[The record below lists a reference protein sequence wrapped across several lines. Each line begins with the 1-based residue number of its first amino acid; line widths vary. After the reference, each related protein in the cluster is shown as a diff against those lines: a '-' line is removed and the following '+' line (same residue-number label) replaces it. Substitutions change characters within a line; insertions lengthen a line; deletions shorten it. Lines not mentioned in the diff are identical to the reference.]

1 MRKIY
6 ALLFCLSLG
15 TVSQAQPWSYDFG
28 TSTGTFNSSTAS
40 ESFLPAPA
48 TNGGKARVRTGTGST
63 GFVLEPST
71 IGTTGSQLRIK
82 ASSGTST
89 TKFSMYDFTP
99 GKTFAMKFKMN
110 LSGATSG
117 SWFFMIGDGA
127 NFSNSDPSAQ
137 GGTAYTSTFFAM
149 RMVFGASSA
158 ITTTV
163 KTSANTYSGTGIT
176 GTPFTQSATYEVEIL
191 GNNTTALVSY
201 TRNGVSYDIAANK
214 VDIWVD
220 DVLVADDIAKSSDF
234 ANNTNVD
241 SWMFIGESGAS
252 AQIILDDIEY
262 TSNFATSPLPIQLIS
277 FDARKLAEKVQ
288 LNWTTASELNNESF
302 TIERSANGKEFE
314 AIGTVAG
321 AGTSSTI
328 QKYRFTD
335 EKPVKGINY
344 YQLRQK
350 DFNGESSLSKVVAV
364 SSDSKSLEII
374 QVQNAGPSLKM
385 EIISPTDAETDI
397 LVYDLAGKKIV
408 KQRVQLTEGFNTIE
422 LATEQ
427 TVTGIHLIKLMNS
440 ETTVSKKFLF

>member
-15 TVSQAQPWSYDFG
+15 TVSQAQPWPYDFG

-40 ESFLPAPA
+40 ESFLPTPA

-127 NFSNSDPSAQ
+127 NFSNSDPSNQ
-137 GGTAYTSTFFAM
+137 GGTAYTATFFAM
-149 RMVFGASSA
+149 KMAFGASSA
-158 ITTTV
+158 ITTTI

-214 VDIWVD
+214 VDVWVD

-262 TSNFATSPLPIQLIS
+262 TSNFTTSPLPIQLIS
-277 FDARKLAEKVQ
+277 FDARKLAEQVQ
-288 LNWTTASELNNESF
+288 LNWATASELNNESF

-314 AIGTVAG
+314 AIGTIAG
-321 AGTSSTI
+321 AGTSHSI
-328 QKYRFTD
+328 LKYRFTD
-335 EKPVKGINY
+335 EKPAKGINY

-374 QVQNAGPSLKM
+374 QVQNAGQSLKM
-385 EIISPTDAETDI
+385 EIISPVNAETDI
-397 LVYDLAGKKIV
+397 LVYDLAGKTIA
-408 KQRVQLTEGFNTIE
+408 KQNVQLTEGFNTIE